1 MHERRRAIGVE
12 RIRRATINS
21 WNGLVA
27 VARSQAAFRQELAL
41 LALAVPLSF
50 LLTPDVARRFA
61 LVGAVVLVLVVE
73 LLNTAIETLC
83 DRVTREDDPAIRQV
97 KDMGSTAVGISLLL
111 AGRMGLGSRRAALA
125 ERAHVRNPGQRAG
138 RSSSRNHSTT
148 SAKS

>member
-1 MHERRRAIGVE
+1 MPMHERRRAIGVE

-27 VARSQAAFRQELAL
+27 VTRSQAAFRQELVL

-111 AGRMGLGSRRAALA
+111 AGTVWVWVLA
-125 ERAHVRNPGQRAG
+125 EQFWP
-138 RSSSRNHSTT
+138 
-148 SAKS
+148 

>member
-1 MHERRRAIGVE
+1 MPMHERKRAIGVE
-12 RIRRATINS
+12 RVRRATLNS

-27 VARSQAAFRQELAL
+27 VTRSQAAFRQELVL

-50 LLTPDVARRFA
+50 LLTGDVARRFA

-111 AGRMGLGSRRAALA
+111 AGTVWVWVLA
-125 ERAHVRNPGQRAG
+125 EQFWP
-138 RSSSRNHSTT
+138 
-148 SAKS
+148 

>member
-1 MHERRRAIGVE
+1 MPMHERRRAIGVE

-27 VARSQAAFRQELAL
+27 VTRSQAAFRQELVL

-73 LLNTAIETLC
+73 LLNTTIETLC

-111 AGRMGLGSRRAALA
+111 AGTVWVWVLA
-125 ERAHVRNPGQRAG
+125 EQFWP
-138 RSSSRNHSTT
+138 
-148 SAKS
+148 